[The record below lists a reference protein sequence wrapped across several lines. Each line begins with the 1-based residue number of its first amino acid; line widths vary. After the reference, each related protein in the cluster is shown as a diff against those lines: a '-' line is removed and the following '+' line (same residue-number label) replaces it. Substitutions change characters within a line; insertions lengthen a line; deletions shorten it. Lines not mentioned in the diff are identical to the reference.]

1 MRISPPLQLHGPTQP
16 SLASRTRTLGHG
28 GAGLWEAGG
37 PHSPRPR
44 LRVGSQGGMPTRSPP
59 EAGLAGDELE
69 SLPDSLLVSLPY
81 PWVYSHFDA
90 SGAGKSIDIPWES
103 RTESG

>member
-1 MRISPPLQLHGPTQP
+1 MRRFAG
-16 SLASRTRTLGHG
+16 AEKDG

-59 EAGLAGDELE
+59 EAGLAGDELGN
-69 SLPDSLLVSLPY
+69 LPY
-81 PWVYSHFDA
+81 PWVLSHFDA
-90 SGAGKSIDIPWES
+90 SGAGKSIDVSLRS
-103 RTESG
+103 RYLPGSTDERWCP